1 MSNGIGLED
10 LQQGTKWWG
19 GKGYGIGDKISGV
32 VVSAERAQQRDFDTG
47 TPMEWDNGDPRMET
61 VIIVGDTG
69 LVDPEM
75 DNDTGERAL
84 HLRGGNFKVAEGT
97 GLAGEV
103 ALREAMKKA
112 GIRCEP
118 GCKIQAV
125 ITGLAEPTGR
135 GKNPAKLFTIKLE
148 APAKGI
154 SEADLFE

>member
-1 MSNGIGLED
+1 MSSGIGLED
-10 LQQGTKWWG
+10 LQQGTRWWG

-125 ITGLAEPTGR
+125 ITGLGEATGR
-135 GKNPAKLFTIKLE
+135 GKNPPKLYTIKLD
-148 APAKGI
+148 PPSQGI
-154 SEADLFE
+154 SESDLFD

>member
-10 LQQGTKWWG
+10 LSQGTKWWG
-19 GKGYGIGDKISGV
+19 GRECGVGDKISGV
-32 VVSAERAQQRDFDTG
+32 VISAERAQQRDFDTG
-47 TPMEWDNGDPRMET
+47 SPMEWDNGDPRMET

-84 HLRGGNFKVAEGT
+84 HLRGGNYKVAEGT
-97 GLAGEV
+97 GLAGEA
-103 ALREAMKKA
+103 ALREGMKKA

-118 GCKIQAV
+118 GAKITAV
-125 ITGLAEPTGR
+125 ISGLAEVTGR
-135 GKNPAKLFTIKLE
+135 GKNPAKLWQIRLE

-154 SEADLFE
+154 SEEDLFT